1 MVENGTRSFPVIDRI
16 LTFNRLPVGDEANYL
31 NPSAHLLRLS
41 KTEELFT
48 ITFTTKF
55 EMWAL
60 FLRNRKQQQS
70 GAHQQ
75 HKYHF

>member
-16 LTFNRLPVGDEANYL
+16 LTFNRLPVGDEATYL

-55 EMWAL
+55 EI
-60 FLRNRKQQQS
+60 
-70 GAHQQ
+70 
-75 HKYHF
+75 

>member
-55 EMWAL
+55 EI
-60 FLRNRKQQQS
+60 
-70 GAHQQ
+70 
-75 HKYHF
+75 